1 MMSNLSPV
9 QKIVDEIQH
18 IYAADHSKAESGIA
32 MYLEKRLRTLPLDKK
47 ITLLKKLAKE
57 FNDNAASGPLN
68 SNTEEEI
75 LSGLFSL
82 ILGGKTANVDIS
94 SAELLQRLAQS
105 LNTIFDKL
113 NQLVGLINSTFHG
126 QAPGEQTIRKVIGSH
141 LEDEHQLESLDS
153 YLDQINNAF
162 LLTRE
167 AFKKAA
173 TKTVST
179 ILSELDPDMINQAT
193 ESGLKFG
200 PLRKAELF
208 EIYEK
213 KYKICQDWF
222 ESGRFLES
230 LLREF
235 EKNCQQRPP

>member
-1 MMSNLSPV
+1 MMSNPSPV

-18 IYAADHSKAESGIA
+18 IYAADHSNAESGIA
-32 MYLEKRLRTLPLDKK
+32 MYLEKRLNTLPVDKK
-47 ITLLKKLAKE
+47 IALLKRLAKE
-57 FNDNAASGPLN
+57 FNDYAATGTLP

-75 LSGLFSL
+75 LSRLFSL
-82 ILGGKTANVDIS
+82 ILGAKTANIDFS
-94 SAELLQRLAQS
+94 SAELLQRLAES

-126 QAPGEQTIRKVIGSH
+126 QTTGEETIRHMIGSH
-141 LEDEHQLESLDS
+141 LESEQQLESLDS

-179 ILSELDPDMINQAT
+179 ILSELDPDRIAQAT

-213 KYKICQDWF
+213 KYKICLDWF